1 MSNEFSHI
9 RKPSVAMWLSS
20 LCCGLGQIYCG
31 RVGRG
36 LIMYCIM
43 MMFWPIVAVIV
54 FLGDFRTVMVG
65 LGTLL
70 LAGIAF
76 NIWSMR
82 DAKAIARQM
91 GAIDYEPQ
99 EYNRPIIYGLMIF
112 TLLPYAIGLA
122 LFLREN
128 TFEAFYLPTASM
140 SPTLI
145 PGDRVLVSNHK
156 IETASFSRGDLVG
169 FRSPGNR
176 RQFFIKRIV
185 ALAGD
190 TVEVR
195 EGNLLINGSPL
206 KRDPIPEGEK
216 TTAMSMNDKNAIYES
231 NGDRRYTIFVDDDE
245 TAKSNEHAIE
255 QQKVPIGSYFLL
267 GDNRSESR
275 DSREFGAIPHAD
287 IVGQVLYNFW
297 PSQSFSRF
305 GKIR

>member
-1 MSNEFSHI
+1 
-9 RKPSVAMWLSS
+9 
-20 LCCGLGQIYCG
+20 
-31 RVGRG
+31 
-36 LIMYCIM
+36 MYCIM
-43 MMFWPIVAVIV
+43 MMFLPIIAVIV
-54 FLGDFRTVMVG
+54 FLGDFPTVMVG
-65 LGTLL
+65 LGTLIL
-70 LAGIAF
+70 VSIAF

-91 GAIDYEPQ
+91 AAIDYEPQ

-112 TLLPYAIGLA
+112 TLLPYAVGIV

-156 IETASFSRGDLVG
+156 IETALFSRGDLVV

-176 RQFFIKRIV
+176 RQAFIKRIV

-195 EGNLLINGSPL
+195 EGKLLINGRL
-206 KRDPIPEGEK
+206 LDREPIPEGEK
-216 TTAMSMNDKNAIYES
+216 TSAMKVVGKQAFYES
-231 NGDRRYTIFVDDDE
+231 NGDRRYTIFVEDDE
-245 TAKSNEHAIE
+245 KANSNENAMDE
-255 QQKVPIGSYFLL
+255 QKVPIGSYFVL

-275 DSREFGAIPHAD
+275 DSRQLGAIPHAD
-287 IVGQVLYNFW
+287 IIGQVLVNFW
-297 PSQSFSRF
+297 PSESFNRF